1 MEEKYMRVCFVPAG
15 YKPIPP
21 TKGGAV
27 ETIVNNFLLIN
38 EEKKQM
44 DITVLSVQDKNADKL
59 AKKYKNTSFVYFSG
73 NEKADNL
80 YYWFIYRV
88 LKKCFKII
96 LPDYILKYKM
106 MRYLNTKQDDYDW
119 IIFEGGEI
127 ECLKCYQKIVDS
139 KKIVFHSHGEIS
151 CTKGLDSTLR
161 AYIAVSD
168 YIKQIWDKG
177 DTSSRRTSE
186 SYVLKNGISQ
196 SNFQKSINLE
206 ERKIIRNQ
214 FGFYDTDVVIVFVG
228 RIIPEKGV
236 VELLEAMMHLP
247 VTFKLLMVGSA
258 NFGTK
263 TMTNY
268 EKKVNILCEKMK
280 GRIAF
285 TGFIHNDKISTYYQ
299 VGDISVVPSM
309 FDDPAPLVIIEA
321 MAAGVPIITTGSGG
335 IKEYCDENC
344 AVFVERGDMFSC
356 RLKDAI
362 LDLSADKNTMKKMSV
377 YGKERAAIFTD
388 EAQYKNLVKL
398 LENMS

>member
-1 MEEKYMRVCFVPAG
+1 MRVCFVPAG

-27 ETIVNNFLLIN
+27 ETIVNNFLIIN
-38 EEKKQM
+38 EEKKKM

-263 TMTNY
+263 TMTYY

-377 YGKERAAIFTD
+377 YGKERAAMFTD
-388 EAQYKNLVKL
+388 ETQYKNLVKL

>member
-1 MEEKYMRVCFVPAG
+1 MRVCFVPAG

-38 EEKKQM
+38 EEKKEM
-44 DITVLSVQDKNADKL
+44 DITVLSVQDANADEL
-59 AKKYKNTSFVYFSG
+59 ATKYKNTSFIYFSG

-88 LKKCFKII
+88 FKKCFKII

-106 MRYLNTKQDDYDW
+106 IKYLNSKQDDFDW

-127 ECLKCYQKIVDS
+127 ECLKYYQKKIDS
-139 KKIVFHSHGEIS
+139 RKIIFHSHGEIC

-168 YIKQIWDKG
+168 YIKQIWEKG
-177 DTSSRRTSE
+177 YSSSRRISE
-186 SYVLKNGISQ
+186 SYVLKNGINQ
-196 SNFQKSINLE
+196 IRFQKSINTE
-206 ERKIIRNQ
+206 ERTTIRGQ
-214 FGFYDTDVVIVFVG
+214 FGFYETDVVIVFVG

-236 VELLEAMMHLP
+236 VELLEAMMELP
-247 VTFKLLMVGSA
+247 EKFKLLMVGSA
-258 NFGTK
+258 SFGTK

-268 EKKVNILCEKMK
+268 EKKVNTMCEKME

-285 TGFIHNDKISTYYQ
+285 TGFIHNDQISTYYQ
-299 VGDISVVPSM
+299 IGDISVVPSM

-321 MAAGVPIITTGSGG
+321 MSSGLPIITTGSGG
-335 IKEYCDENC
+335 IKEYCDESC
-344 AVFVERGDMFSC
+344 AVFVDRNDKISHNI
-356 RLKDAI
+356 AI
-362 LDLSADKNTMKKMSV
+362 EIEKLGEDLNRRKIMGINSAHRAKCFTDKN
-377 YGKERAAIFTD
+377 
-388 EAQYKNLVKL
+388 QYNQLVFYL
-398 LENMS
+398 HQLIRS

>member
-1 MEEKYMRVCFVPAG
+1 MRVCFVPAG